1 MIAEDDIGGRSARRD
16 YRVEAGDLAPAL
28 GSGDV
33 AVLATP
39 RLIAW
44 MEAATVDAVAGA
56 LPADST
62 TVGTSIEV
70 DHVAASPEGAAVSV
84 SATVHGRE
92 GKLVRFDCEA
102 AEQHVDGTVTI
113 VAHGSITRAVV
124 DRQRFLARLQ
134 RGH

>member
-1 MIAEDDIGGRSARRD
+1 MDEDELIGRSARRR
-16 YRVEAGDLAPAL
+16 YRVTASDLAPAL

-39 RLIAW
+39 RLVAW
-44 MEAATVDAVAGA
+44 LEAATVDAAADVLVAGT
-56 LPADST
+56 T

-102 AEQHVDGTVTI
+102 AQEHADGTVTI
-113 VAHGSITRAVV
+113 IAHGSITRAVV
-124 DRQRFLARLQ
+124 DRERFLARLQ
-134 RGH
+134 RGR